1 MEFTNEE
8 VEKLRKE
15 YLPGTKVRCIHM
27 DDPYHPVPYNM
38 EGIVEK
44 VDDGGTI
51 HVIWD
56 NGSYLGL
63 IPNVDVF
70 EKATMSSKKREKER

>member
-1 MEFTNEE
+1 
-8 VEKLRKE
+8 
-15 YLPGTKVRCIHM
+15 M
-27 DDPYHPVPYNM
+27 DDPYHPVPCNT

-51 HVIWD
+51 HINWD
-56 NGSYLGL
+56 NGSSLGL

-70 EKATMSSKKREKER
+70 EKVTMSSKKEKWKDEVT

>member
-15 YLPGTKVRCIHM
+15 YLPGTKVRCIYM
-27 DDPYHPVPYNM
+27 DDPYNPVPSNT

-44 VDDGGTI
+44 VDDSGTI

-56 NGSYLGL
+56 NGSSLGL
-63 IPNVDVF
+63 IPNVDAF
-70 EKATMSSKKREKER
+70 EKVNMKSKKIEKER